1 MSQSNENNPHMCQI
15 QVGTQ
20 AASIE
25 LPGLVVRKK
34 MILKNMWLVNQ
45 AALAADDTNYLQV
58 QLLAAPS
65 GAVLAEVSTKLTGG
79 EGSLVKNVGL
89 AAGETEVALPA
100 GSNLAIN
107 VIKNGTGVPTLAQVQ
122 LEMYKV

>member
-1 MSQSNENNPHMCQI
+1 MSKSNENNPHTVVI
-15 QVGTQ
+15 PIGTQ

-25 LPGLVVRKK
+25 LPGMKARKK
-34 MILKNMWLVNQ
+34 MVMKNMYLINQ

-58 QLLAAPS
+58 QLLAAPG

-89 AAGETEVALPA
+89 AAGETEVEIPA
-100 GSNLAIN
+100 GSNLAVN
-107 VIKNGTGVPTLAQVQ
+107 VIKNGTGVPTLAVLE